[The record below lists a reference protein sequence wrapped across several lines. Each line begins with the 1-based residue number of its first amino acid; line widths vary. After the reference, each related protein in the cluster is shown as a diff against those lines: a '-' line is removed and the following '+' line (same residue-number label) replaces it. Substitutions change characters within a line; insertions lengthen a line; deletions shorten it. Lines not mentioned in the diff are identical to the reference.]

1 MSKYSNYDYVRAD
14 MDYYNIPER
23 YEARLR
29 ELFEKDDTLTFRY
42 NEETDICVYSSWQD
56 CYEWRDVYTNDIVEW
71 DDFFG
76 QYIKPTNSS
85 DKKQVSL
92 VPVKTKKKSK
102 IAEPVEELYNK
113 VVPKKPLEIKV
124 YQKA

>member
-1 MSKYSNYDYVRAD
+1 

-29 ELFEKDDTLTFRY
+29 KLFEKDDTLTFRY
-42 NEETDICVYSSWQD
+42 DSDADICVYSSWQD
-56 CYEWRDVYTNDIVEW
+56 CYEWRDVYTDDIVPW
-71 DDFFG
+71 DDFSG
-76 QYIKPTNSS
+76 QYIKSTNNSN
-85 DKKQVSL
+85 KKQVSL

-102 IAEPVEELYNK
+102 IAEPVEELYGK
-113 VVPKKPLEIKV
+113 VIPKKPLEIKV

>member
-1 MSKYSNYDYVRAD
+1 
-14 MDYYNIPER
+14 MDYYKIPER
-23 YEARLR
+23 YEPRLR

-56 CYEWRDVYTNDIVEW
+56 CYEWRDVYTDDIVPW
-71 DDFFG
+71 DDFSG
-76 QYIKPTNSS
+76 QYIKSTNNS
-85 DKKQVSL
+85 DKKQLSL
-92 VPVKTKKKSK
+92 VPVKSKKTKKYPK
-102 IAEPVEELYNK
+102 IAEPVETLYNK